1 MSIRL
6 VTAFTTAGLVLGL
19 MASANAGIRPRHKRD
34 SRTYNPRVRLSF
46 RDSGQPLVCED
57 NHEIPSE
64 IHISGP
70 FDQLGQVD
78 TDWGFQL
85 AEVILRQH
93 SSAYAD
99 RFDVIRTLVLVGDS
113 EYVQRHKVIA
123 SEAHGCDNEV
133 YPVGSSFL
141 ATGKSMTFV
150 SRVFAAGR
158 VCVNIPY
165 DGRTAVCSAE
175 STTETK
181 IHYTVDQPQTYADCI
196 TNGRNRLLVS
206 FNFQNQEGPIGTKS
220 NNCLGIDTSNLPLV
234 SGLFGGIGAGV
245 VTKVL
250 INQLPLT
257 LTPERPSANSSGV
270 ARPQKD
276 SLTVCPKGV
285 ETRNVSATQL
295 EIGVSEGMDAMVR
308 PAACALYRNHQRSL
322 MSFAERIVP
331 TKSIAVQLGDTW

>member
-1 MSIRL
+1 LHDASRGWGLFLFSIVPSLRVIQRIERCGTN
-6 VTAFTTAGLVLGL
+6 VT
-19 MASANAGIRPRHKRD
+19 
-34 SRTYNPRVRLSF
+34 
-46 RDSGQPLVCED
+46 
-57 NHEIPSE
+57 
-64 IHISGP
+64 P
-70 FDQLGQVD
+70 FL
-78 TDWGFQL
+78 
-85 AEVILRQH
+85 E
-93 SSAYAD
+93 SD

-220 NNCLGIDTSNLPLV
+220 NNCLGIDTS
-234 SGLFGGIGAGV
+234 
-245 VTKVL
+245 
-250 INQLPLT
+250 T
-257 LTPERPSANSSGV
+257 LSR
-270 ARPQKD
+270 
-276 SLTVCPKGV
+276 
-285 ETRNVSATQL
+285 
-295 EIGVSEGMDAMVR
+295 
-308 PAACALYRNHQRSL
+308 
-322 MSFAERIVP
+322 
-331 TKSIAVQLGDTW
+331 